1 MSLLY
6 MFSAFQLDATTIKSL
21 HPTKDTHKDLQAKH
35 LPAIH
40 YPLKPQTQD
49 SAPFTPTIY
58 TSLKKQY
65 TCQKN
70 LLFDSTVSLY

>member
-6 MFSAFQLDATTIKSL
+6 LFSAFQLVATTIKSL
-21 HPTKDTHKDLQAKH
+21 HLTKDTHKGWQIKNLSV
-35 LPAIH
+35 IH
-40 YPLKPQTQD
+40 YFLKPQTQD

-58 TSLKKQY
+58 TALKKQY

-70 LLFDSTVSLY
+70 LLFDSTGSLY